1 MMYNKLILF
10 VLGGFLCFAIS
21 GCVVRTYPV
30 VKERVDQDLAE
41 GNRGYL
47 MGKPQVIEEKP
58 KKATRRV
65 QVFEIELHPIKVE
78 PEPPAVEPE
87 AGKPEVGAALYVPS
101 AAEETKEKTQT
112 TAPRIK
118 PVVVKPLKSQTVV
131 MKKYTVKKGDT
142 LQKISKKFYGTTKRW
157 KEIYEVNREL
167 LKSPHSI
174 YPGQVIEI
182 PVEEVLGEK

>member
-1 MMYNKLILF
+1 MYKKLILF
-10 VLGGFLCFAIS
+10 ALGGFLCFAIS

-47 MGKPQVIEEKP
+47 MGKPQVTEEKP
-58 KKATRRV
+58 RKATRRV
-65 QVFEIELHPIKVE
+65 QVFEIELHPLKVE

-87 AGKPEVGAALYVPS
+87 AGKPEVEAPLNDSP
-101 AAEETKEKTQT
+101 AAEETQQKTH
-112 TAPRIK
+112 TAVPRIK
-118 PVVVKPLKSQTVV
+118 PVVVKPPQSWTVV

-142 LQKISKKFYGTTKRW
+142 LQRISKKFYGTTRRW

>member
-1 MMYNKLILF
+1 MYKKLILF
-10 VLGGFLCFAIS
+10 VLGGFLCFVIS

-47 MGKPQVIEEKP
+47 MGKPEIIKEKSR
-58 KKATRRV
+58 KATRRV
-65 QVFEIELHPIKVE
+65 QVFEIELHPIRVE

-87 AGKPEVGAALYVPS
+87 TGKPEAKDILYAPPAV
-101 AAEETKEKTQT
+101 EETKKEFQT
-112 TAPRIK
+112 AIPKIK
-118 PVVVKPLKSQTVV
+118 PIVVEPLKSQTVV

-157 KEIYEVNREL
+157 KEIYEVNRQL
-167 LKSPHSI
+167 LNSPHSI